1 MGQMVFVLTTRLE
14 GKGESYGPV
23 AVVTS
28 EHAANEWIRQG
39 PNNDW
44 VPLELDDLSTTG
56 LAAINPGTFK
66 PTPAPKRVEQQ
77 NTQLTQMKEQV
88 QQLQGIIKELSK
100 RLRGKRGAIHQD
112 TLIEAFYRGK
122 AQSILNE
129 YLMERGDQDP
139 KIYDF
144 LRWVNDKFKET
155 DIHRFNIMQGVLF
168 RKYQEMFGNK

>member
-1 MGQMVFVLTTRLE
+1 MGQMVFVLTAKLE
-14 GKGESYGPV
+14 GNNGYGPV
-23 AVVTS
+23 AVTTS
-28 EHAANEWIRQG
+28 EHAANEWIRAG
-39 PNNDW
+39 NDHDW

-56 LAAINPGTFK
+56 MADKQVTNFK
-66 PTPAPKRVEQQ
+66 PVPAPKRVEQQ
-77 NTQLTQMKEQV
+77 NTQLEQMKQQV
-88 QQLQGIIKELSK
+88 QKLQGIITELTK

-155 DIHRFNIMQGVLF
+155 DIHRFNIMQSVLF